1 MQAYRFKTRISKKGT
16 IQLPFNQQLVDREV
30 EIIIFPKQDLKSNK
44 NASID
49 FVNKWAGFLSN
60 VDTEDAK
67 FQYLS
72 EKLQ

>member
-1 MQAYRFKTRISKKGT
+1 MQAYRFETRISKKGT

-30 EIIIFPKQDLKSNK
+30 EIIIFPKQDLKPNK

-49 FVNKWAGFLSN
+49 FVNKWAGFLAN
-60 VDTEDAK
+60 VDTEDSK

-72 EKLQ
+72 EKHK

>member
-1 MQAYRFKTRISKKGT
+1 MQAYRFETRISKKGT
-16 IQLPFNQQLVDREV
+16 IQLPFDQQLVDKEV
-30 EIIIFPKQDLKSNK
+30 EIIIIPKQDLKPNK

-49 FVNKWAGFLSN
+49 FINKWAGFLSN

-72 EKLQ
+72 EKYK

>member
-1 MQAYRFKTRISKKGT
+1 MQAYRFETRISKKGT

-30 EIIIFPKQDLKSNK
+30 EIIIFPKQDLKPNK
-44 NASID
+44 NAPID
-49 FVNKWAGFLSN
+49 FINKWAGFLSN